1 MRIGIEWRRVQKHP
15 DAPPEAAP
23 WLRRLEERGTGRI
36 RSKQRTTG
44 PQGPIKRKVH
54 KAMKIRM
61 NEMTPEGKI
70 LNRGEVV
77 IGETALEIVQAMM
90 RDNPYMND
98 LTEMA
103 YMGLTLA
110 RIGEGE
116 HTLPDDPFAAAEAF
130 LRVLRD
136 RGLTTEIEDDLL
148 APITSVNVRLIGE
161 DGNAFAILGR
171 CRAAMRKAG
180 YPQAFIDAFVN
191 EATEGN
197 YDDLLATVMRYVV
210 VE

>member
-1 MRIGIEWRRVQKHP
+1 
-15 DAPPEAAP
+15 
-23 WLRRLEERGTGRI
+23 
-36 RSKQRTTG
+36 
-44 PQGPIKRKVH
+44 
-54 KAMKIRM
+54 MKIRM

-77 IGETALEIVQAMM
+77 IGKTALEIVQGMM

-98 LTEMA
+98 QTETG
-103 YMGLTLA
+103 YMELTLA
-110 RIGEGE
+110 RLGEVN
-116 HTLPDDPFAAAEAF
+116 HTLLDDPFAAAEAF

-136 RGLTTEIEDDLL
+136 RGLTTEVEDDLQS
-148 APITSVNVRLIGE
+148 PITNVKVRLVGE
-161 DGNAFAILGR
+161 DGNAWVILGR

-180 YPQAFIDAFVN
+180 YPQTFIDTFVT
-191 EATEGN
+191 EATAGN

>member
-1 MRIGIEWRRVQKHP
+1 
-15 DAPPEAAP
+15 
-23 WLRRLEERGTGRI
+23 
-36 RSKQRTTG
+36 
-44 PQGPIKRKVH
+44 
-54 KAMKIRM
+54 MKIRM

-77 IGETALEIVQAMM
+77 IGETALEIVQGMM
-90 RDNPYMND
+90 RDNPYMNGQ
-98 LTEMA
+98 TETA

-110 RIGEGE
+110 RIGEVD

-136 RGLTTEIEDDLL
+136 RGLTTEVEDDLL
-148 APITSVNVRLIGE
+148 APITNVKVRLGGE
-161 DGNAFAILGR
+161 DGNAWAILGR
-171 CRAAMRKAG
+171 CRAAIRKAG
-180 YPQAFIDAFVN
+180 YPRSFIDTFVT
-191 EATEGN
+191 EATADN

>member
-1 MRIGIEWRRVQKHP
+1 
-15 DAPPEAAP
+15 
-23 WLRRLEERGTGRI
+23 
-36 RSKQRTTG
+36 
-44 PQGPIKRKVH
+44 
-54 KAMKIRM
+54 MKIRM

-77 IGETALEIVQAMM
+77 IGETALEIVQGMM

-98 LTEMA
+98 QTEPA
-103 YMGLTLA
+103 YMGFTLA
-110 RIGEGE
+110 RIGESK
-116 HTLPDDPFAAAEAF
+116 HTLPDNPFAAAGAF

-136 RGLTTEIEDDLL
+136 RGLTTEVEENLL
-148 APITSVNVRLIGE
+148 APITSVKVRLVGE

-180 YPQAFIDAFVN
+180 YPQTFIDTFVS
-191 EATEGN
+191 EATAGS

>member
-1 MRIGIEWRRVQKHP
+1 
-15 DAPPEAAP
+15 
-23 WLRRLEERGTGRI
+23 
-36 RSKQRTTG
+36 
-44 PQGPIKRKVH
+44 
-54 KAMKIRM
+54 MKIRM

-70 LNRGEVV
+70 LNHGEVV

-98 LTEMA
+98 QTEMA

-110 RIGEGE
+110 RIGESK
-116 HTLPDDPFAAAEAF
+116 HTLPNDPFAAAEAF

-136 RGLTTEIEDDLL
+136 RGLTTEVEEDLQ
-148 APITSVNVRLIGE
+148 APITNVKVRLVGE

-171 CRAAMRKAG
+171 CGASMRRAG
-180 YPQAFIDAFVN
+180 YPRSFIDTFVS
-191 EATEGN
+191 EATAGN
-197 YDDLLATVMRYVV
+197 YDDLLATVMRYVA

>member
-1 MRIGIEWRRVQKHP
+1 
-15 DAPPEAAP
+15 
-23 WLRRLEERGTGRI
+23 
-36 RSKQRTTG
+36 
-44 PQGPIKRKVH
+44 
-54 KAMKIRM
+54 MKIRM
-61 NEMTPEGKI
+61 NEITPEGKI

-77 IGETALEIVQAMM
+77 IGETALEIVRGMMARNPFASGQAE
-90 RDNPYMND
+90 
-98 LTEMA
+98 TA

-110 RIGEGE
+110 RLGEVN

-136 RGLTTEIEDDLL
+136 RGLTTEVEDDLL
-148 APITSVNVRLIGE
+148 VPITNVKVRLVGE
-161 DGNAFAILGR
+161 DGNAWVILGR

-180 YPQAFIDAFVN
+180 YPQAFIDTFVT
-191 EATEGN
+191 EATAGN

>member
-1 MRIGIEWRRVQKHP
+1 
-15 DAPPEAAP
+15 
-23 WLRRLEERGTGRI
+23 
-36 RSKQRTTG
+36 
-44 PQGPIKRKVH
+44 
-54 KAMKIRM
+54 MKIRM

-77 IGETALEIVQAMM
+77 IGETALEIVQGMM
-90 RDNPYMND
+90 ARNP
-98 LTEMA
+98 LASGQAETA

-110 RIGEGE
+110 RIGEADL
-116 HTLPDDPFAAAEAF
+116 TLPDDSFAAAEAF

-136 RGLTTEIEDDLL
+136 RGLTTEVEDDLQ
-148 APITSVNVRLIGE
+148 APITNVKVRLVEE
-161 DGNAFAILGR
+161 DGNAFVILGR

-180 YPQAFIDAFVN
+180 YPRSFIDTFVT
-191 EATEGN
+191 EATAGN